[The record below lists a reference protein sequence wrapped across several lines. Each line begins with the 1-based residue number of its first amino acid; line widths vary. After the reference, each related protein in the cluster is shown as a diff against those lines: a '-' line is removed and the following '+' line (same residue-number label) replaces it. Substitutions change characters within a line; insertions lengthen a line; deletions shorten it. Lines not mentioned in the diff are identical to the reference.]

1 MIRNIIYILLFILLF
16 IGFDSLDLPVTS
28 QGISTLIVGIMLLT
42 SFLLA
47 DVIKKFHLPRLTGY
61 MIMGVI
67 LGVSGVGILTDTRID
82 NLHFLENL
90 ALAFIALAAGGELRF
105 RELKKNIKSVSR
117 ILFGQIIIIF
127 SGMAI
132 LFVLASGYFP
142 ILEGFPPN
150 VIIAFGLLFAG
161 TALSTSP
168 ATTIGIITETNAQG
182 RVTNLILFITVL
194 KAIVLIIFFPLIITI
209 TTGLTAGA
217 DTPETNIISRFI
229 FQFVKSIFGGA
240 IFGALIIWYLKKV
253 KVEISIFLFAITLAI
268 SELGS
273 LFEFDILLTAMI
285 CGIIV
290 QNFSSKGDDLIKG
303 IEIFSLP
310 VYVIFFCF
318 AGASLHLEVL
328 GKALFLTFFLVVL
341 RLVLNFLGN
350 YIGSAAA
357 GESQDVKRYS
367 WMGYIGQAGIALGLG
382 IIIEKSL
389 PAQYGNFF
397 LTILISTVVV
407 NEMIGPILLKLTFEK
422 AKETRLEKG

>member
-1 MIRNIIYILLFILLF
+1 MIRNILYILIFILLF
-16 IGFDSLDLPVTS
+16 IGIENLDLPVTS

-47 DVIKKFHLPRLTGY
+47 DFIKKFHLPRLTGY
-61 MIMGVI
+61 MIMGII
-67 LGVSGVGILTDTRID
+67 LGVSGVGILTETRID

-105 RELKKNIKSVSR
+105 RELKKNIKSVSS
-117 ILFGQIIIIF
+117 ILFGQMIIIF
-127 SGMAI
+127 SGVAVM
-132 LFVLASGYFP
+132 FVLASGYFP
-142 ILEGFPPN
+142 ILAAFPPN

-182 RVTNLILFITVL
+182 RITNLVLFITVL

-217 DTPETNIISRFI
+217 GTPETDLIPMFI
-229 FQFVKSIFGGA
+229 LQFVKSIFTGV

-268 SELGS
+268 SELGF
-273 LFEFDILLTAMI
+273 LFEFDVLLTAMI

-328 GKALFLTFFLVVL
+328 GKALYLTFFLVIV

-350 YIGSAAA
+350 YIGAVIA

-397 LTILISTVVV
+397 LTILISTVVI

-422 AKETRLEKG
+422 AKETRREKG